1 LARTSLQC
9 RECKKE
15 YETAFKYVCDDCF
28 GPLDVKYDFPTLTKD
43 TFSNREQTYWRY
55 FELLPIENKS
65 NIVSIGAGMTPLTKA
80 ENLGKKLGLNNLY
93 IKNDSVNPTF
103 SFKDRPA
110 GVAISK
116 AKELGLTAVGCAS
129 TGNLA
134 SATAAHAAAAGLPCH
149 VFAPSNIEMAKIAQA
164 LSYGANYI
172 AVDGTYDDAN
182 RIAAQIGDSTGNLAS
197 ATAAHAAAAGL
208 PCHVFAPSNI
218 EMAKIAQALSYGAN
232 YIAVDGTYDDANRIA
247 AQIGDSKG
255 IGVVNINM
263 RSHYVEGS
271 KTFSYEVAEQL
282 DWQVPDQLIV
292 PVGSGA
298 MLNAICKGFEELQ
311 TVSLLDD
318 VSNMHMIAAQ
328 PHGCAPIVDAF
339 KKNTKEVIPVENP
352 DTVAKSLAI
361 GDPGDG
367 RYVLK
372 RLEQYNGFA
381 EECNN
386 QEILDAILLLAQT
399 EGIFTEPAGG
409 VSISILQKMVEQ
421 GKIDKNDKV
430 VCYVTGNGLK
440 ATESI
445 MQVLSKPTVYK
456 PNINEISAV
465 VQ

>member
-1 LARTSLQC
+1 MILARTSLQC

-15 YETAFKYVCDDCF
+15 YESSFRYICDECF
-28 GPLDVKYDFPTLTKD
+28 GPLDVKYDFPKVTKD
-43 TFSNREQTYWRY
+43 TFAGREQTYWRY
-55 FELLPIENKS
+55 FELLPVESKS
-65 NIVSIGAGMTPLTKA
+65 NIISIGAGMTPLIKA
-80 ENLGKKLGLNNLY
+80 ERLGKALGLDNLY

-110 GVAISK
+110 GVAVSK
-116 AKELGLTAVGCAS
+116 AREFGLAAVGCAS

-134 SATAAHAAAAGLPCH
+134 SATAAHAASGGLGCH
-149 VFAPSNIEMAKIAQA
+149 VFAPSDIEMAKITQA

-172 AVDGTYDDAN
+172 AVNGTYDDAN
-182 RIAAQIGDSTGNLAS
+182 RIAAQIGDS
-197 ATAAHAAAAGL
+197 
-208 PCHVFAPSNI
+208 
-218 EMAKIAQALSYGAN
+218 
-232 YIAVDGTYDDANRIA
+232 R
-247 AQIGDSKG
+247 G

-271 KTFSYEVAEQL
+271 KTLAYEVAEQL
-282 DWQVPDQLIV
+282 GWQMPDHLVV

-311 TVSLLDD
+311 QLSMIKD
-318 VSNMHMIAAQ
+318 VSGMHMIAAQ

-339 KKNTKEVIPVENP
+339 KRNSREIVPVENP

-372 RLEQYNGFA
+372 RLKQYSGTA
-381 EECNN
+381 EESDNG
-386 QEILDAILLLAQT
+386 EILDAILLLART

-409 VSISILQKMVEQ
+409 VSIAVLQKMVEQ
-421 GKIDKNDKV
+421 KKIDRDQTT

-440 ATESI
+440 ATDSI
-445 MQVLSKPTVYK
+445 MEVLSKPKVMQAD
-456 PNINEISAV
+456 IGEISAV
-465 VQ
+465 VK

>member
-1 LARTSLQC
+1 MARTSLQC

-15 YETAFKYVCDDCF
+15 YESTFKYICDECF
-28 GPLDVKYDFPTLTKD
+28 GPLDVKYDFPTVTKD

-55 FELLPIENKS
+55 FELLPIEDKS

-80 ENLGKKLGLNNLY
+80 EKLGEKLGLKNLY

-110 GVAISK
+110 GVAVSK
-116 AKELGLTAVGCAS
+116 AKEFGLSAVGCAS

-134 SATAAHAAAAGLPCH
+134 SATAAHAAKGGFACH
-149 VFAPSNIEMAKIAQA
+149 VFAPSDIEMAKI
-164 LSYGANYI
+164 
-172 AVDGTYDDAN
+172 T
-182 RIAAQIGDSTGNLAS
+182 
-197 ATAAHAAAAGL
+197 
-208 PCHVFAPSNI
+208 
-218 EMAKIAQALSYGAN
+218 QALSYGAN

-255 IGVVNINM
+255 IGIVNINM
-263 RSHYVEGS
+263 RSYYVEGS
-271 KTFSYEVAEQL
+271 KTLAFEVAEQL

-311 TVSLLDD
+311 QVSLLND

-339 KKNTKEVIPVENP
+339 KKNSTDVIPVEYP

-372 RLEQYNGFA
+372 RLKQYNGFA

-386 QEILDAILLLAQT
+386 QEILDAIILLART

-409 VSISILQKMVEQ
+409 VSLAVLQKMIEQ

-430 VCYVTGNGLK
+430 VCYITGNGLK

-445 MQVLSKPTVYK
+445 MSVLQKPKVMK
-456 PNINEISAV
+456 ADIAEISAV
-465 VQ
+465 VN

>member
-1 LARTSLQC
+1 MILARTSLQC
-9 RECKKE
+9 RECKRE
-15 YETAFKYVCDDCF
+15 YPSTFKYICDECF
-28 GPLDVKYDFPTLTKD
+28 GPLDVKYDFPTINKN
-43 TFSNREQTYWRY
+43 TFSNRENTYWRY
-55 FELLPIENKS
+55 FELLPIEDKK
-65 NIVSIGAGMTPLTKA
+65 NIVSIGAGFTPLTKA
-80 ENLGKKLGLNNLY
+80 ENLGKILGLNNLY
-93 IKNDSVNPTF
+93 IKNDSVNPTY

-116 AKELGLTAVGCAS
+116 AKEFGLTAVGCAS

-134 SATAAHAAAAGLPCH
+134 SATAAHAAKGGFACH
-149 VFAPSNIEMAKIAQA
+149 IFAPSNIEMPKIAQA

-172 AVDGTYDDAN
+172 S
-182 RIAAQIGDSTGNLAS
+182 I
-197 ATAAHAAAAGL
+197 
-208 PCHVFAPSNI
+208 
-218 EMAKIAQALSYGAN
+218 
-232 YIAVDGTYDDANRIA
+232 DGTYDDANRIA

-255 IGVVNINM
+255 IGIVNINM

-271 KTFSYEVAEQL
+271 KTLAFEVAEQL
-282 DWQVPDQLIV
+282 DWQVPDHLVV

-311 TVSLLDD
+311 SVNLLGD

-328 PHGCAPIVDAF
+328 PHGCAPIVNAF
-339 KKNTKEVIPVENP
+339 KQNSTEVIPVESP

-372 RLEQYNGFA
+372 RIAQYNGAA
-381 EECNN
+381 EECSNS
-386 QEILDAILLLAQT
+386 EILDAIILLAKT

-409 VSISILQKMVEQ
+409 VSVSVLQKMVEQ

-445 MQVLSKPTVYK
+445 MSVLKQPNVMKPDIT
-456 PNINEISAV
+456 EIAKV
-465 VQ
+465 VV